1 VTAAS
6 VQGAAEAMA
15 IVHYSGIPLEK
26 FVNALK
32 QNASNSA
39 TLDLKVPQIISAD
52 FEPHFSVKH
61 MLKDMQIANRMGRH
75 FDLDLTVAGAT
86 RDRLLDE
93 ARQGRGDDDYSSIAR
108 RFLPFVQT
116 PEMAEQQPDLFSPR
130 PAEVP
135 HESPEFVEEQLAKLE
150 ATQIRPPPAE
160 PAPPEEQPVA
170 EERPKPADLETPR
183 QTEPEPEETTT
194 PPETPSNGDSE
205 PEEARRGFFSRL
217 LRRTDY

>member
-1 VTAAS
+1 
-6 VQGAAEAMA
+6 
-15 IVHYSGIPLEK
+15 
-26 FVNALK
+26 

-116 PEMAEQQPDLFSPR
+116 PEMAERQPDLFSPR

-150 ATQIRPPPAE
+150 ATQIGQ
-160 PAPPEEQPVA
+160 PPEQIAPEEEVAA
-170 EERPKPADLETPR
+170 EERETPVNIETPR
-183 QTEPEPEETTT
+183 QTELPPPDETT
-194 PPETPSNGDSE
+194 PSETPSNGDSE
-205 PEEARRGFFSRL
+205 LEEAKRGFFSRL

>member
-1 VTAAS
+1 
-6 VQGAAEAMA
+6 
-15 IVHYSGIPLEK
+15 
-26 FVNALK
+26 
-32 QNASNSA
+32 
-39 TLDLKVPQIISAD
+39 
-52 FEPHFSVKH
+52 

-116 PEMAEQQPDLFSPR
+116 PGMAERQPDLFSPR

-150 ATQIRPPPAE
+150 ATQIGQPPAE

-205 PEEARRGFFSRL
+205 PEEAKRGFFSRL